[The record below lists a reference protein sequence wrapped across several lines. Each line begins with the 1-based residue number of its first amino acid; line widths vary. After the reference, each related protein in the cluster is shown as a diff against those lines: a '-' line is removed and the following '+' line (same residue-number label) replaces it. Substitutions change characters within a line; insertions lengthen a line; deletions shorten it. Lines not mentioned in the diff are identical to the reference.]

1 MSRIGV
7 NKEPPTRYEAIV
19 ENRLKRREAILR
31 AQEQMETAR
40 SAMVSHINSVA
51 AGQVQLGEMMLR
63 SKVNKTA

>member
-7 NKEPPTRYEAIV
+7 NKEPPTRYEVIV
-19 ENRLKRREAILR
+19 ENRLKRREAIQR
-31 AQEQMETAR
+31 AQEQMETTR
-40 SAMVSHINSVA
+40 SAMGGHINSVA